1 MGGTHGTL
9 FPTDG
14 YLIDMPCS
22 KFAVSLLCIGA
33 ATTGGL
39 RAQVRGYSPGRAPV
53 LTGSGVGFR
62 YGVILPGHITLYR
75 SGLEQTPYAGWA
87 VFRAA
92 ASLTGELEFDFR
104 TSERELRP
112 GLDVSLV
119 ARATLFDRTRL
130 HGFGSGLDQSAAYQ
144 VRQHRLMLAP
154 TMTVS
159 GGSHNFS
166 VSFGPVLKYTSTQ
179 FDRDDMALPAEVD
192 PSASGGTLS
201 VGPGSLELAEP
212 YGFGGFGQVGA
223 RMDIAMVGP
232 VPGTVPVGVSLS
244 VGGSA
249 YPALLD
255 VATPFAEVHGEMAG
269 FVTVSAPT
277 SPTLALR
284 VGGKKLWGAVPI
296 NEAAFLGGSGSLR
309 ALGSR
314 SFAGD
319 AAVYASAELRMTA
332 GEVTLF
338 KRHLRYGFLAL
349 TDIGRAF
356 YDGVSSDGWLSD
368 VGGGLWFGLLGGEA
382 MFSVGVAR
390 GPLGNRLFFSA
401 GF

>member
-1 MGGTHGTL
+1 M
-9 FPTDG
+9 
-14 YLIDMPCS
+14 
-22 KFAVSLLCIGA
+22 
-33 ATTGGL
+33 
-39 RAQVRGYSPGRAPV
+39 
-53 LTGSGVGFR
+53 
-62 YGVILPGHITLYR
+62 LPGHITLYR
-75 SGLEQTPYAGWA
+75 SGLEQAPHAGWA

-119 ARATLFDRTRL
+119 ARATVFDRTRL
-130 HGFGSGLDQSAAYQ
+130 HGFGSRLDRSAAYQ
-144 VRQHRLMLAP
+144 VRQHRLTLAP
-154 TMTVS
+154 TMTVW
-159 GGSHNFS
+159 GGSPNVS
-166 VSFGPVLKYTSTQ
+166 VSFGPVLKYANTR

-192 PSASGGTLS
+192 PSAGSGTMPAS
-201 VGPGSLELAEP
+201 SGSLDMAEP

-223 RMDIAMVGP
+223 RMDIAMGKA
-232 VPGTVPVGVSLS
+232 VPGTAPAGVSLS
-244 VGGSA
+244 LGGSA

-255 VATPFAEVHGEMAG
+255 VATPFAEVHGEIAG

-284 VGGKKLWGAVPI
+284 VGGKKLWGTVPI
-296 NEAAFLGGSGSLR
+296 NDAAFLGGSGSLR
-309 ALGSR
+309 AFESR

-319 AAVYASAELRMTA
+319 AAVYASAQLRMTA

-338 KRHLRYGFLAL
+338 KRHLRYGFLGL

>member
-1 MGGTHGTL
+1 
-9 FPTDG
+9 
-14 YLIDMPCS
+14 MPCF
-22 KFAVSLLCIGA
+22 KLAVSLLCVGA

-39 RAQVRGYSPGRAPV
+39 HAQVGGYSPDRAPA

-62 YGVILPGHITLYR
+62 YGVILPGHLTLYR
-75 SGLEQTPYAGWA
+75 SGLREVPHSGWA

-92 ASLTGELEFDFR
+92 ASLTGELEFVFR

-112 GLDVSLV
+112 GFDVSLV
-119 ARATLFDRTRL
+119 ARASLFDRTRL
-130 HGFGSGLDQSAAYQ
+130 HGFGSALDGSAAYQ

-159 GGSHNFS
+159 GGSPNVS
-166 VSFGPVLKYTSTQ
+166 VSFGPVLKYASTR
-179 FDRDDMALPAEVD
+179 FDRDDMALPGEVD
-192 PSASGGTLS
+192 PSASGGTPS
-201 VGPGSLELAEP
+201 AGSGSLELAEP
-212 YGFGGFGQVGA
+212 YGFGGFGQLGA
-223 RMDIAMVGP
+223 RVDIAMVGP
-232 VPGTVPVGVSLS
+232 VPGTVPAGASLS

-255 VATPFAEVHGEMAG
+255 VANPFAEVHGEMAG
-269 FVTVSAPT
+269 FVTVSVPT

-319 AAVYASAELRMTA
+319 AAVYGSAELRITA

-338 KRHLRYGFLAL
+338 EHHLRYGFLGL
-349 TDIGRAF
+349 TDIGRVF

-382 MFSVGVAR
+382 VFNVGVAR

>member
-1 MGGTHGTL
+1 
-9 FPTDG
+9 
-14 YLIDMPCS
+14 MPCS
-22 KFAVSLLCIGA
+22 KFAVSLLCIGC

-39 RAQVRGYSPGRAPV
+39 RAQVSGRLPGREPA
-53 LTGSGVGFR
+53 LTGSGVRFR
-62 YGVILPGHITLYR
+62 YGVILPGQITLYR
-75 SGLEQTPYAGWA
+75 SGLEQAPHAGWA

-104 TSERELRP
+104 TSQRELRP

-119 ARATLFDRTRL
+119 ARATLFDRTWF
-130 HGFGSGLDQSAAYQ
+130 HGFGSGLDGSAAYQ

-159 GGSHNFS
+159 GGSPNVS
-166 VSFGPVLKYTSTQ
+166 VSFGPVLKYANKR
-179 FDRDDMALPAEVD
+179 FDRDDMALPGEVD
-192 PSASGGTLS
+192 PSTSGGTLS
-201 VGPGSLELAEP
+201 AGSGSLELAGP

-223 RMDIAMVGP
+223 RVDLALVGP
-232 VPGTVPVGVSLS
+232 VPGTVPAGFSLS
-244 VGGSA
+244 LGGSA

-269 FVTVSAPT
+269 FVTASMPT

-284 VGGKKLWGAVPI
+284 VGGKKLWGTVPI

-309 ALGSR
+309 AFGSR

-319 AAVYASAELRMTA
+319 AAVYGSAELRMTA

-338 KRHLRYGFLAL
+338 DRHLRYGFLGL
-349 TDIGRAF
+349 TDIGRVF

-382 MFSVGVAR
+382 TFSVGVAR
-390 GPLGNRLFFSA
+390 GPLGNRLFFNA

>member
-1 MGGTHGTL
+1 
-9 FPTDG
+9 
-14 YLIDMPCS
+14 
-22 KFAVSLLCIGA
+22 VSGF
-33 ATTGGL
+33 
-39 RAQVRGYSPGRAPV
+39 SPGRAPAP
-53 LTGSGVGFR
+53 TGSGVGFR

-75 SGLEQTPYAGWA
+75 SGLEQEPHTGWA

-92 ASLTGELEFDFR
+92 TSLTGELEFDFQ

-112 GLDVSLV
+112 GLDMSLV
-119 ARATLFDRTRL
+119 ARASLFDRTRF
-130 HGFGSGLDQSAAYQ
+130 HGFGSGLDGSAAYQ
-144 VRQHRLMLAP
+144 VWQHRLTLAP

-159 GGSHNFS
+159 GGSPNVS
-166 VSFGPVLKYTSTQ
+166 VSFGPVLKYTNTR
-179 FDRDDMALPAEVD
+179 FDRDDAPLPDEID
-192 PSASGGTLS
+192 LSAGARTLTARS
-201 VGPGSLELAEP
+201 GSLEMAEP

-223 RMDIAMVGP
+223 RVDIAMGGP
-232 VPGTVPVGVSLS
+232 VPGTVPAGVSLS
-244 VGGSA
+244 FGGSA

-269 FVTVSAPT
+269 FVTVSVPT
-277 SPTLALR
+277 SPTLTIR

-309 ALGSR
+309 AFASR

-319 AAVYASAELRMTA
+319 AVVYGSAEVRMTA
-332 GEVTLF
+332 GELTLF
-338 KRHLRYGFLAL
+338 NHRLQYGFLGL
-349 TDIGRAF
+349 TDVGRAF

-382 MFSVGVAR
+382 VVSVGVAR
-390 GPLGNRLFFSA
+390 GPLGNRLFLSA